1 MGTNVGA
8 NHRGLKLV
16 LQNEMPKR
24 SRSAYW
30 RKAKREGPPMTFL
43 LEVLAEALL
52 SEIAITIVAILLA

>member
-1 MGTNVGA
+1 
-8 NHRGLKLV
+8 
-16 LQNEMPKR
+16 MPKR

-30 RKAKREGPPMTFL
+30 RKAKKEGPPMTFL